1 MSLLEQISSDLK
13 DAMRAKDES
22 TLSTLRMLKS
32 ALKNKEIDLI
42 RPLTEVEV
50 LDVIKSQAKQLKEA
64 IDQFEAGGRSDL
76 AEGNKV
82 ELEVLK
88 KYMPAE
94 LSDADLEVVVKEAV
108 TQSGAASKADMGKAM
123 GFVMKAVAGRADGTR
138 VKAFVE
144 KMLGVL
150 VFAVLVNTMVVSS
163 AHAEIGMATLPEF
176 GTVSYAPYLEMGIRL
191 IRVMFLFAGLFSI
204 IEILRGGIEMTVGSA
219 RDEVKDKAE
228 QKIILGFMNTGVV
241 VALFLVTTVVL
252 KQIGA

>member
-42 RPLTEVEV
+42 RPLTEAEV
-50 LDVIKSQAKQLKEA
+50 ADVIKSQAKQLKEA
-64 IDQFEAGGRSDL
+64 IDQFEAGGRADL
-76 AEGNKV
+76 AEANKF

-94 LSDADLEVVVKEAV
+94 LTDADLEAVVREAV
-108 TQSGAASKADMGKAM
+108 TQSGATSKADMGKAM

-138 VKAFVE
+138 VKTLVE
-144 KMLGVL
+144 KLLGVF
-150 VFAVLVNTMVVSS
+150 VFAVLVNTVTVSS
-163 AHAEIGMATLPEF
+163 AHAEIGMITLPEF
-176 GTVSYAPYLEMGIRL
+176 GTYSYMPYLEMGIRL

-204 IEILRGGIEMTVGSA
+204 IEILRGGVEMTVGSA
-219 RDEVKDKAE
+219 RDTARDKAE
-228 QKIILGFMNTGVV
+228 QKIMTGFMNMGVV
-241 VALFLVTTVVL
+241 VTLFCVTTVVL
-252 KQIGA
+252 KQIG

>member
-1 MSLLEQISSDLK
+1 MTLLEQISSDLK

-94 LSDADLEVVVKEAV
+94 LSDADLEGVVREAV
-108 TQSGAASKADMGKAM
+108 AQSGATSKADMGKAM

-138 VKAFVE
+138 VKGLVE
-144 KMLGVL
+144 KLLGVL
-150 VFAVLVNTMVVSS
+150 VFAVLANTMAVSS
-163 AHAEIGMATLPEF
+163 AHAEIGMITLPEF
-176 GTVSYAPYLEMGIRL
+176 GTYSYLPYLEMGIRL
-191 IRVMFLFAGLFSI
+191 VRVMFLFAGLFSI
-204 IEILRGGIEMTVGSA
+204 VEIIRGGIEMTVNSS
-219 RDEVKDKAE
+219 RDVAKDKAE
-228 QKIILGFMNTGVV
+228 QKILGGFMNMGVV
-241 VALFLVTTVVL
+241 VTLFCVTTVVL
-252 KQIGA
+252 NQLG

>member
-1 MSLLEQISSDLK
+1 MTLLEQISSDLK

-32 ALKNKEIDLI
+32 ALKNKEIDLM
-42 RPLTEVEV
+42 RPLTEAEV

-94 LSDADLEVVVKEAV
+94 LSDADLERVVQDAV
-108 TQSGAASKADMGKAM
+108 AQSGATSKADMGKAM

-138 VKAFVE
+138 VKALVE
-144 KMLGVL
+144 KLLGVI

-163 AHAEIGMATLPEF
+163 AHAEIGMMTLPEF
-176 GTVSYAPYLEMGIRL
+176 GTYSYLPYLEMGIRL
-191 IRVMFLFAGLFSI
+191 VRVMFLFAGLFSI
-204 IEILRGGIEMTVGSA
+204 IEIIRGGVEMTVGSA
-219 RDEVKDKAE
+219 RDVARDKAE
-228 QKIILGFMNTGVV
+228 QKILGGFMNMGVV
-241 VALFLVTTVVL
+241 VTLFCVTTVVL
-252 KQIGA
+252 NQLG

>member
-1 MSLLEQISSDLK
+1 MTLLEQISSDLK

-42 RPLTEVEV
+42 RPLAEAEV

-94 LSDADLEVVVKEAV
+94 LSDADLERVVQDAV
-108 TQSGAASKADMGKAM
+108 AQSGATSKADMGKAM
-123 GFVMKAVAGRADGTR
+123 GFVMKAVAGRADGAR
-138 VKAFVE
+138 VKVLVE
-144 KMLGVL
+144 KLLGVL

-163 AHAEIGMATLPEF
+163 AHAEIGMITLPEF
-176 GTVSYAPYLEMGIRL
+176 GTYSYLPYLEMGIRL
-191 IRVMFLFAGLFSI
+191 VRVMFLFAGLFSI
-204 IEILRGGIEMTVGSA
+204 IEIIRGGVEMTVGSA
-219 RDEVKDKAE
+219 RDVARDKAE
-228 QKIILGFMNTGVV
+228 QKIMGGFMNMGVV
-241 VALFLVTTVVL
+241 VTLFFVTTVVL
-252 KQIGA
+252 NQIG

>member
-1 MSLLEQISSDLK
+1 MTLLEQIGSDVK
-13 DAMRAKDES
+13 DAMRAKEES

-76 AEGNKV
+76 AESNKI

-94 LSDADLEVVVKEAV
+94 LSDADLEAVVKDTLA
-108 TQSGAASKADMGKAM
+108 QSGVSSKADMGKAM

-138 VKAFVE
+138 VKSLVE
-144 KMLGVL
+144 KMLSMFI
-150 VFAVLVNTMVVSS
+150 FAVLVNTMVVSS
-163 AHAEIGMATLPEF
+163 AHAEIGTVTLPEF
-176 GTVSYAPYLEMGIRL
+176 GTYSYLPYLEMGIRL
-191 IRVMFLFAGLFSI
+191 VRVMFLFAGLFSI
-204 IEILRGGIEMTVGSA
+204 MEILRGGVEMTVGSV
-219 RDEVKDKAE
+219 RDAVRDKAE
-228 QKIILGFMNTGVV
+228 HKIITGFMNIGVV
-241 VALFLVTTVVL
+241 VALFCVTTVVL
-252 KQIGA
+252 KQLG